1 MLSSGAKRKEVLLH
15 KINEKIIID
24 PKICHGKP
32 CIKGTRIM
40 VSQILDLLSAGI
52 PPQKIISEDYF
63 PDLTLED
70 VYTCIDFANRTIKNE
85 EIYLAQN

>member
-1 MLSSGAKRKEVLLH
+1 M
-15 KINEKIIID
+15 KINGRVSID

-40 VSQILDLLSAGI
+40 VSQVLDLLSAGI
-52 PPQKIISEDYF
+52 SAEKIISKDYF

-70 VYTCIDFANRTIKNE
+70 IYACIDFANRIIKNE
-85 EIYLAQN
+85 EVHLARAS